1 MAGRKEGDVS
11 SGAANAP
18 VTVSSASAKI
28 RPALAGNTYEH
39 LDEVSYTPVG
49 NVLLAGCTGFLGIHV
64 LNELLADE
72 KRKIFC
78 LIRKRKNE
86 PLEKRLNSMF
96 FYYFSDVLDSYY
108 GKRVFLIESDITD
121 ENLSEKVRDY
131 DFDAVINCA
140 ACVKHFAVDDSIERV
155 NFHGV
160 ENLIKV
166 ALSKN
171 AKLIQVSTTSVAGE
185 GGVEFPE
192 SFRMTETMCDFGQ
205 IHENQYIDS
214 KLKAELA
221 ILDAIE
227 QKGLRAKIIRV
238 GNLSSRWK
246 DGEFQINAKTNGFMS
261 RLKAYRILGAF
272 PVEMLDSE
280 VEFSPIDLVA
290 KSILLLSGTPDS
302 FTVFNNKNCH
312 TVHMANVIEACNN
325 FGMKVKIV
333 RQTEFDEILADSLK
347 DDDKTVQVSSLLSY
361 RSNEGK
367 SRHVI
372 LADGRFTVKVLY
384 RLGFSWSITGLI
396 YIQKFLKALETLGFF
411 SE

>member
-1 MAGRKEGDVS
+1 
-11 SGAANAP
+11 
-18 VTVSSASAKI
+18 
-28 RPALAGNTYEH
+28 
-39 LDEVSYTPVG
+39 
-49 NVLLAGCTGFLGIHV
+49 
-64 LNELLADE
+64 
-72 KRKIFC
+72 
-78 LIRKRKNE
+78 
-86 PLEKRLNSMF
+86 MF
-96 FYYFSDVLDSYY
+96 FYYFSEVLDDYY

-121 ENLSEKVRDY
+121 EKLLEKVQSY
-131 DFDAVINCA
+131 DFDTIINCA

-160 ENLIKV
+160 ENLIRV
-166 ALSKN
+166 ALGKK
-171 AKLIQVSTTSVAGE
+171 AKLIHVSTTSVAGE

-192 SFRMTETMCDFGQ
+192 TFRMTETMCDFGQ

-227 QKGLRAKIIRV
+227 QQGLRAKIIRV

-261 RLKAYRILGAF
+261 RLKAYKILGAF

-290 KSILLLSGTPDS
+290 KSLLLLGGTPDS

-312 TVHMANVIEACNN
+312 VIHMANVIEACNK
-325 FGMKVKIV
+325 FGMKVKLV
-333 RQTEFDEILADSLK
+333 SQKEFDEILADSLK
-347 DDDKTVQVSSLLSY
+347 DDTKTVQVSSLLSY
-361 RSNEGK
+361 RNNEGN
-367 SRHVI
+367 SRHAI
-372 LADGRFTVKVLY
+372 SADGRFTIKVLY

-396 YIQKFLKALETLGFF
+396 YIQKFLNALDTLDFF
-411 SE
+411 RE